1 MTESVLG
8 CKTSFKVWKALEKLY
23 GSQNKPRALQLKNQM
38 MKIKKNNLSI
48 YDYFHKMKGI
58 SDSMVAIGAPMSDCD
73 FIMSVLGGIGS
84 ESNHRGPNKKKCSGA
99 YNSNFAFNQD
109 GSRSENFGYMMQ
121 EILESTSKEE
131 IITEER
137 K

>member
-1 MTESVLG
+1 MEANLAFAVN
-8 CKTSFKVWKALEKLY
+8 F
-23 GSQNKPRALQLKNQM
+23 SQ
-38 MKIKKNNLSI
+38 
-48 YDYFHKMKGI
+48 
-58 SDSMVAIGAPMSDCD
+58 
-73 FIMSVLGGIGS
+73 
-84 ESNHRGPNKKKCSGA
+84 RGPNKKKCSGA